1 MTFWKLKKLKIVT
14 IQIIIYFAIAVNRRN
29 ELRQAEVLGIDC
41 YLLSK
46 IHGARFV
53 RHYVNGF
60 KNLIE
65 SQ

>member
-1 MTFWKLKKLKIVT
+1 MSYDK
-14 IQIIIYFAIAVNRRN
+14 
-29 ELRQAEVLGIDC
+29 QALGIDC

-46 IHGARFV
+46 IHGTRFV